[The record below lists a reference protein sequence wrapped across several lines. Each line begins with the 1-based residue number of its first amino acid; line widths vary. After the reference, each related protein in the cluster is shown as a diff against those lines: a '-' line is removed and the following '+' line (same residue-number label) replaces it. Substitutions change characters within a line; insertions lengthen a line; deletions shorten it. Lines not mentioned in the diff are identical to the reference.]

1 MKIANSQNNDSRAK
15 TKKLVML
22 GILSAIIVLLQLFG
36 SYIRIGTIPFSLV
49 LIPIVLGA
57 MLYGPIAG
65 AILGFVFS
73 AVVFI
78 QTIAGVD
85 VFSLTLFTSSPPLS
99 YILLPV
105 LIFLKG
111 TAAGFVAGLVF
122 NLVKKKN
129 ELLGTICAAV
139 VTPFVNTGIF
149 LIFASTYF
157 WKVINDTFNADGHS
171 MAYFLLIVIVGVN
184 FLIELGLNI
193 ILAPVLYKLL
203 NISRKRIR

>member
-1 MKIANSQNNDSRAK
+1 MKVANPQQAESRAK
-15 TKKLVML
+15 IRKLVML
-22 GILSAIIVLLQLFG
+22 SILSAIIILLQLFG
-36 SYIRIGTIPFSLV
+36 SYIKIGTIPFSLV

-57 MLYGPIAG
+57 MLYGPVAG

-73 AVVFI
+73 AVVFV

-99 YILLPV
+99 YILLPL

-122 NLVKKKN
+122 KLISKKN
-129 ELLGTICAAV
+129 ELLGTIVAAI

-149 LIFASTYF
+149 LLFASTYF
-157 WKVINDTFNADGHS
+157 WKVINETFNADGHS
-171 MAYFLLIVIVGVN
+171 MVYFLFIIIVGVN
-184 FLIELGLNI
+184 FLIELGLNA
-193 ILAPVLYKLL
+193 ILAPVLCRLL
-203 NISRKRIR
+203 NISKKRIR